1 MEIMNTRRKNQVA
14 STAEQPFLKIQP
26 SFDDLLYSFLLD
38 CKHRNLSRRTIEFY
52 EYSLQQMNKSFM
64 ENNQTLDPCSV
75 SLQALQTYFV
85 GPMINKALA
94 PHTINGRLKSCKVFF
109 SFLLKHDYV
118 AVNVAEKL
126 TLLKAP
132 KDTTQDT
139 THTFTHDQVLQL
151 LRMPNQKTFTGL
163 RDYTIMIVL
172 LETGIRI
179 GELLALR
186 LRDVNL
192 KERELR
198 IAPGKHGKV
207 RNVPI
212 QKTCAKVLQ
221 SYIAER
227 GTAKTDTLF
236 ISLENEPLHIRSI
249 QDRITDYGKTAR
261 ITGVRVSPH
270 TFRHTMAK
278 MYIRNGGDPFSLQQ
292 ILGHSSLEMVQTYVR
307 LFSNEVRE
315 QHYRYSPVEH
325 IQLE

>member
-1 MEIMNTRRKNQVA
+1 MGMMNTRRKNQVA
-14 STAEQPFLKIQP
+14 STAAQPFLKTQP
-26 SFDDLLYSFLLD
+26 SFEDLLYVFLLD
-38 CKHRNLSRRTIEFY
+38 CKHRNLSRRTIGFY
-52 EYSLQQMNKSFM
+52 EYSLLQMNKSFT
-64 ENNQTLDPCSV
+64 EKNQTLNPCSV
-75 SLQALQTYFV
+75 SLQDLQTYFV
-85 GPMINKALA
+85 GPMINKTLA
-94 PHTINGRLKSCKVFF
+94 PHTINGRLKSCKAFF

-132 KDTTQDT
+132 KDTI
-139 THTFTHDQVLQL
+139 HTFTHDQVLQL

-179 GELLALR
+179 GELLALT
-186 LRDVNL
+186 LKDINF

-198 IAPGKHGKV
+198 IDPGKGGKA
-207 RNVPI
+207 RNVPF

-221 SYIAER
+221 TYISER
-227 GTAKTDTLF
+227 GTTKIDILF
-236 ISLENEPLHIRSI
+236 VSLENGPLHIRSI
-249 QDRITDYGKTAR
+249 QDRITDYGKMAR

-270 TFRHTMAK
+270 TFRHSMSK

-292 ILGHSSLEMVQTYVR
+292 ILGHSSLEMVHTYVR

-325 IQLE
+325 MKLE

>member
-1 MEIMNTRRKNQVA
+1 MEMMNTRRKNQLDSA
-14 STAEQPFLKIQP
+14 TTHPFMKTKP
-26 SFDDLLYSFLLD
+26 TFDDLLYAFLLD
-38 CKHRNLSRRTIEFY
+38 CRQRNLSRRTIEFY

-64 ENNQTLDPCSV
+64 EKNQTLDPYSV
-75 SLQALQTYFV
+75 SLQDLQTYFV
-85 GPMINKALA
+85 GSMIDKTLA

-118 AVNVAEKL
+118 AVNVAENL

-132 KDTTQDT
+132 KDTI
-139 THTFTHDQVLQL
+139 HTFTHDQVLQL

-163 RDYTIMIVL
+163 RDYTVMIVL

-179 GELLALR
+179 RELLTLK
-186 LRDVNL
+186 LRDVHL

-198 IAPGKHGKV
+198 IAPGKNGKV
-207 RNVPI
+207 RNVPF

-221 SYIAER
+221 SYITER

-292 ILGHSSLEMVQTYVR
+292 ILGHSSLEMIHTYVR

-325 IQLE
+325 MRLG